1 MLCVLIIGC
10 IRDTINSMNRNWTTG
25 GHGMKKQIAILLFGV
40 MFLFSLAGCVSK
52 YSSYDFI
59 GKTSVEIEAEFGT
72 FDCYLM
78 PASEDG
84 LYRNT
89 ACGYTIKE
97 PKVNFLGA
105 DPEVLF
111 FITFDEDGMAI
122 SCEEGYRPG
131 G

>member
-1 MLCVLIIGC
+1 MYSDC
-10 IRDTINSMNRNWTTG
+10 G
-25 GHGMKKQIAILLFGV
+25 G
-40 MFLFSLAGCVSK
+40 
-52 YSSYDFI
+52 
-59 GKTSVEIEAEFGT
+59 GKADPEGARTSAQIEAEFGT
-72 FDCYLM
+72 FDCCGM

-97 PKVNFLGA
+97 SRVGFLGT

-111 FITFDEDGMAI
+111 FISFDENGIAVA
-122 SCEEGYRPG
+122 CEEGYRFG

>member
-1 MLCVLIIGC
+1 
-10 IRDTINSMNRNWTTG
+10 
-25 GHGMKKQIAILLFGV
+25 MKKQITIFLVCAV
-40 MFLFSLAGCVSK
+40 FLFSLASCSSK
-52 YSSYDFI
+52 YGEDDFV
-59 GKTSVEIEAEFGT
+59 GKTSAQIEAEFGT
-72 FDCYLM
+72 FDCCGM

-97 PKVNFLGA
+97 SRVGFLGT

-111 FITFDEDGMAI
+111 FISFDENGIAVA
-122 SCEEGYRPG
+122 CEEGYRFG